1 MAERGRES
9 IEQEMDEVR
18 ARLGTTIDQLV
29 HRSSPKTIAKRQVG
43 VVRAYFVDEAGQP
56 RTDHIVKVAGG
67 VVGTIVVLGV
77 IRKIVG

>member
-18 ARLGTTIDQLV
+18 ARLGSTIDQLV

-43 VVRAYFVDEAGQP
+43 VVRGYFVDETGQP
-56 RTDHIVKVAGG
+56 RTENIIKAAGG
-67 VVGTIVVLGV
+67 VVGTLVLLGV
-77 IRKIVG
+77 IRRIVR